1 MATTQRQLTLAE
13 LLALPEEKPALE
25 FHDGRVIQKVPPDR
39 THARLQSKLAEVV
52 NRFAEPRELA
62 MAFTEL
68 RALFGGASR
77 VPDVSIYRWD
87 RVPFSDDGE
96 LAGGFGD
103 PPAIAIEIAS
113 PDQSVTGLVEKCLG
127 FVDQGTEIALLADP
141 RDRAILDI
149 RAGGRIR
156 ALRALRVTD
165 RIDLTSVLPGLDLT
179 VDDVFA
185 LLRRPMLGRPSGP
198 VE

>member
-1 MATTQRQLTLAE
+1 MAITGRRLTLAE
-13 LLALPEEKPALE
+13 FLALPEEKPALE
-25 FHDGRVIQKVPPDR
+25 FRDGRVTQKVPPDR
-39 THARLQSKLAEVV
+39 THARLQSKLAELV

-68 RALFGGASR
+68 RAYFGGAAF

-87 RVPFSDDGE
+87 RIPFTDDGE
-96 LAGGFGD
+96 LEGGFGD
-103 PPAIAIEIAS
+103 PPAIAVEIVS

-127 FVDQGTEIALLADP
+127 FVEQGSEIALLVGP
-141 RDRAILDI
+141 GDRAILDI

-156 ALRALRVTD
+156 ALRGAD
-165 RIDLTSVLPGLDLT
+165 RIDLSSVLPGFDLT

-185 LLRRPMLGRPSGP
+185 LLRRPMSGRPPGQA
-198 VE
+198 E

>member
-1 MATTQRQLTLAE
+1 MAITGRQLTLAE
-13 LLALPEEKPALE
+13 FLALPEEKPALE
-25 FHDGRVIQKVPPDR
+25 FRDGQVTQKVPPDR
-39 THARLQSKLAEVV
+39 THARLQSKLAELV

-68 RALFGGASR
+68 RAYFGGAAF

-87 RVPFSDDGE
+87 RIPFTDDGE
-96 LAGGFGD
+96 LEGGFGD
-103 PPAIAIEIAS
+103 PPAIAVEIVS

-127 FVDQGTEIALLADP
+127 FVEQGSEIALLVDP
-141 RDRAILDI
+141 GDRAILDI

-156 ALRALRVTD
+156 ALRGAD
-165 RIDLTSVLPGLDLT
+165 RIDLSSVLPGFDLT

-185 LLRRPMLGRPSGP
+185 LLRRPMSGRPPGQA
-198 VE
+198 E